1 MCARL
6 AWPSLASFLIL
17 SQRLGLLGLG
27 LGLIRAARAPLK
39 AFEENCMTNKF
50 CVSQTVDIF
59 YAELYDAV
67 WQNGACNGQ
76 ATFLFP
82 SLSLFPA
89 VCSCLRIRQLPSK
102 ILIFINAS
110 HMQSWQLLKRTNC
123 PSRER
128 EEGVTPW
135 GSCENDG
142 KVRKSV
148 DRKTLVQF

>member
-17 SQRLGLLGLG
+17 SLRLGLLGLG

-76 ATFLFP
+76 ASSPFFPFLP
-82 SLSLFPA
+82 PA
-89 VCSCLRIRQLPSK
+89 ACSCLRIRQLPSK

-128 EEGVTPW
+128 EGGQPLGAAVKMI
-135 GSCENDG
+135 GKCG
-142 KVRKSV
+142 KVWTGKP
-148 DRKTLVQF
+148 